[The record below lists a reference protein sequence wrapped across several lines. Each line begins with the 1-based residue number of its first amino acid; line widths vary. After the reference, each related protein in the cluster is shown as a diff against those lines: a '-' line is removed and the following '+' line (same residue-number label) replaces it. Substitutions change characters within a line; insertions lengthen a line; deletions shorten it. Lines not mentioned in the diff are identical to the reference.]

1 MIQQGSPGSP
11 KCTWRFDYSDKCSSS
26 AAAPGCET
34 CRADTTVGGSLSVL
48 IGLTPEFDSDCSH
61 QCKQLATRIARLEV
75 VVRRAGA
82 SIDLQP
88 TETTTKE
95 VEKTDSS
102 MAALGQYWS
111 DWTQSLTRAAQRSAN
126 SWPRGLHAWKLSFEA
141 QVLRWTYSPR
151 RRRRRPRSP
160 TTAAWQL
167 LVNTGRIGPRI

>member
-126 SWPRGLHAWKLSFEA
+126 SWPRGSHAWKLSFEA
-141 QVLRWTYSPR
+141 QVLR
-151 RRRRRPRSP
+151 
-160 TTAAWQL
+160 
-167 LVNTGRIGPRI
+167 